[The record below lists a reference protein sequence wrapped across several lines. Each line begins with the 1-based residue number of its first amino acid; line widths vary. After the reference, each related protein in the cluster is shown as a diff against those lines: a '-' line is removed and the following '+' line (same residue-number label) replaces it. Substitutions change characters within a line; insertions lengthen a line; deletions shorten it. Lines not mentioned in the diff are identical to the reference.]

1 MTGIALSITKDLGHC
16 INGNHTIASW
26 AQSMVFAARDKV
38 LGESRIKREKSLD
51 VMLMSSLN
59 MNDHEKRRERH
70 GMVRAGHIL
79 VLAPEV
85 PVNAKVEGPMMA
97 EPHVKSNVCKD
108 SGCKRTESS

>member
-1 MTGIALSITKDLGHC
+1 
-16 INGNHTIASW
+16 
-26 AQSMVFAARDKV
+26 
-38 LGESRIKREKSLD
+38 
-51 VMLMSSLN
+51 
-59 MNDHEKRRERH
+59 
-70 GMVRAGHIL
+70 MVRAGHIL